1 MKLAIVDLDG
11 TLFDERHRNHLAKE
25 GNWDNYHQ
33 AHKHDGRWPLIEE
46 FVRELSKD
54 HEILFMTG
62 RNEKYRAS
70 TARQLGELGI
80 QSLDLIMRPD
90 DDFRESST
98 FKAEALSIFL
108 AEDGQIDQIT
118 MIDDCRKNLYSMMLV
133 CESHGIKA
141 QAWLAKDGRHTFDS
155 EYGPC
160 AKVRVSGNV
169 FAPKAPTAEKPM
181 CHLTTG
187 QILRSMAD
195 TFEERNKVYGSN
207 YERVA
212 PIMKILFPDGL
223 TPEILHSDQWHL
235 FELIV
240 VKLTRFAISGLQH
253 KDSIHDTGVYAAM
266 IESIL
271 EKQNG

>member
-1 MKLAIVDLDG
+1 MKLAVIDLDG

-25 GNWDNYHQ
+25 GNWDAYH
-33 AHKHDGRWPLIEE
+33 AKHVADTCWPLVEE
-46 FVRELSKD
+46 FVRDLSKD
-54 HEILFMTG
+54 HKIIYLTGRTEKFRRSTVMQLLGRNMPFSTSVSQNSEDIGKNILFM
-62 RNEKYRAS
+62 RA
-70 TARQLGELGI
+70 
-80 QSLDLIMRPD
+80 D
-90 DDFRESST
+90 DDLRPS
-98 FKAEALSIFL
+98 ALYKSEVLEKFL
-108 AEDGQIDQIT
+108 CHNMPIDSVAI
-118 MIDDCRKNLYSMMLV
+118 IDDCEKNLTAMGEV
-133 CESHGIKA
+133 CSLHEITWSA
-141 QAWLAKDGRHTFDS
+141 YLTKDGARKFFFGAVAS
-155 EYGPC
+155 EKS
-160 AKVRVSGNV
+160 ARLS
-169 FAPKAPTAEKPM
+169 TAE
-181 CHLTTG
+181 
-187 QILRSMAD
+187 ILRLMAD

>member
-1 MKLAIVDLDG
+1 MKLAVIDLDG

-33 AHKHDGRWPLIEE
+33 AHKHDKVFEE
-46 FVRELSKD
+46 MLDFVQKLHVT
-54 HEILFMTG
+54 HEIIFLTG
-62 RNEKYRAS
+62 RTENH
-70 TARQLGELGI
+70 
-80 QSLDLIMRPD
+80 
-90 DDFRESST
+90 RESSVKQLANLKIHSHD
-98 FKAEALSIFL
+98 FIMRQVDDLRPSAEYKSKAMQSIIDEM
-108 AEDGQIDQIT
+108 AEEYVLESIVIV
-118 MIDDCRKNLYSMMLV
+118 DDLEKNLIAMLQV
-133 CESHGIKA
+133 CAAHKINWSA
-141 QAWLAKDGRHTFDS
+141 YLAKDGLASFFGGV
-155 EYGPC
+155 EYDATVKIPE
-160 AKVRVSGNV
+160 RVNV
-169 FAPKAPTAEKPM
+169 FAPKAPTAE
-181 CHLTTG
+181 
-187 QILRSMAD
+187 ILRSMAD